1 MLNAED
7 LFNEAF
13 YLANNP
19 DVEAAVEAGIIESGF
34 DHFIESGQFQV
45 RQPSPLYSELD
56 YLAANP
62 NIRDAVT
69 QGIVNSGFQH
79 FIEFGQFE
87 RRNPSPLFDTSF
99 YLTQNPD
106 VNTIVNEGILTA
118 IEHFVKFGQF
128 EDRAPSLLYN
138 PNYYLSQNPDVAVAV
153 ERDELTG
160 IEHYLD
166 IGAAQDR
173 DFSAFLSPDGSSFP
187 NQVSVGDV
195 TQTSAILLTRNTV
208 PGEIEFEVSTN
219 PNFTKIITSQIQP
232 INNIIEPIKV
242 EIGNLV
248 PGTQYFYRVTN
259 TLGASEVGSFR
270 TVPPIEVQQ
279 GLRFGVSGTIQGELA
294 PYPALINAPERNLD
308 FFVQLGDTISANT
321 ISPDLPKVSQAITE
335 LDFNTKYNETI
346 SQRAGINPLAN
357 LESSTPIL
365 SVWDDQDLID
375 NFAGGVAP
383 TSRLLTQAIFGT
395 EGEFVNDTPL
405 FETALNAF
413 QNSKPLRNLFYGETG
428 DSRTANERK
437 LYRAIPYG
445 QDGAAFILDARSFRD
460 ATLFPLT
467 DVPTEGQIN
476 QFIQQT
482 FTPNRTLLG
491 AAQLEELK
499 NDLLAS
505 ESAGITWKFIFS
517 PVPIQNLGFFE
528 AEDRWEGYAD
538 ERNELLQFIDENNID
553 NVVFLSGEAN
563 GTIVN
568 NLTYQTDFE
577 QPQIQTNSFEITVQ
591 PTAVQLELE
600 NEQIAAPFGSATVA
614 LTPDDLLSPALKDLY
629 FSLDTQPARNEF
641 IQEVLDNRIVNF
653 GYDSIGLEDSEID
666 AELIEGSYVAAHTF
680 GWTEFVIDSQTQQLQ
695 VTVYGIEPYTQDEIE
710 TIPVTIINRS
720 PQIVSQFR
728 INPVLNA

>member
-34 DHFIESGQFQV
+34 AHFIESGQFQV

-69 QGIVNSGFQH
+69 QGIVNSGFEH

-187 NQVSVGDV
+187 NQVGVGDV

-208 PGEIEFEVSTN
+208 PGEIGFEIATD
-219 PNFTKIITSQIQP
+219 PNFNQIITSQTQP

-242 EIGNLV
+242 EIGNLA

-259 TLGASEVGSFR
+259 ALETREVGSFR

-321 ISPDLPKVSQAITE
+321 VSPDLPRTSQALTTLE
-335 LDFNTKYNETI
+335 FNTKYNEII
-346 SQRAGINPLAN
+346 SQRAAINPLAN
-357 LESSTPIL
+357 LRSSTPIFA
-365 SVWDDQDLID
+365 VWDDQNLID

-383 TSRLLTQAIFGT
+383 TSRLSTQAIFGT

-413 QNSKPLRNLFYGETG
+413 QNYQPLRDLFYGETG
-428 DSRTANERK
+428 DPRTANERK

-460 ATLFPLT
+460 ATLFPLP
-467 DVPTEGQIN
+467 DVPTEAQIN

-482 FTPNRTLLG
+482 FTPDRTLLG

-538 ERNELLQFIDENNID
+538 ERNDLLQFIDENSFD

-568 NLTYQTDFE
+568 NLTYQTDSE

-600 NEQIAAPFGSATVA
+600 NEQIAAPFGPATVA
-614 LTPDDLLSPALKDLY
+614 LTPDDLLSPERKDLY

-641 IQEVLDNRIVNF
+641 IQEVLDDRIVNL
-653 GYDSIGLEDSEID
+653 GYDPIGLEDSEID

-695 VTVYGIEPYTQDEIE
+695 VTVYGIEPYTQEQVE
-710 TIPVTIINRS
+710 TIPAVLVNRS

-728 INPVLNA
+728 INPVLNE

>member
-34 DHFIESGQFQV
+34 AHFIESGQFQV

-62 NIRDAVT
+62 NIAEAVNAGLIT
-69 QGIVNSGFQH
+69 NGFQH
-79 FIEFGQFE
+79 FIQFGQFE
-87 RRNPSPLFDTSF
+87 GRNPSPLFDTQF
-99 YLTQNPD
+99 YLSQNPD
-106 VNTIVNEGILTA
+106 VSAAVNEGILTA
-118 IEHFVKFGQF
+118 IEHFVRFGKF

-160 IEHYLD
+160 IQHYLD
-166 IGAAQDR
+166 IGAALDR
-173 DFSAFLSPDGSSFP
+173 DFSAFLSPDNSAFP
-187 NQVSVGDV
+187 NQVLVGDI
-195 TQTSAILLTRNTV
+195 TQGSAILLTRSTV
-208 PGEIEFEVSTN
+208 PGEILFEVSTD
-219 PNFTKIITSQIQP
+219 PNFNQIITAQTQP
-232 INNIIEPIKV
+232 VNNIIEPIKV
-242 EIGNLV
+242 ELGNLA

-259 TLGASEVGSFR
+259 ALGTSQVGSFR

-294 PYPALINAPERNLD
+294 PFPAIINVPERNLD
-308 FFVQLGDTISANT
+308 FFVQLGDTISADT
-321 ISPDLPKVSQAITE
+321 VSPDLPRVSQALTPLE
-335 LDFNTKYNETI
+335 FNTKYNEII

-357 LESSTPIL
+357 LGSSTPIF
-365 SVWDDQDLID
+365 SVWDDQNLIN

-383 TSRLLTQAIFGT
+383 TSSVLTQAIFGT

-413 QNSKPLRNLFYGETG
+413 QDYQPLRDFFYGETG
-428 DSRTANERK
+428 DPRTANERK

-445 QDGAAFILDARSFRD
+445 QDGAAFILDVRSFRD
-460 ATLFPLT
+460 APLFPLP
-467 DVPTEGQIN
+467 DVPTETQIN
-476 QFIQQT
+476 QFIEQT
-482 FTPNRTLLG
+482 FIADRTLLG
-491 AAQLEELK
+491 EAQLEELK

-517 PVPIQNLGFFE
+517 PVPIQNLGFVD

-553 NVVFLSGEAN
+553 NVVFVSGEAN

-568 NLTYQTDFE
+568 DLSYQTGFE
-577 QPQIQTNSFEITVQ
+577 QQQIQTNAFEITVQ
-591 PTAVQLELE
+591 PTAVQLQLD
-600 NEQIAAPFGSATVA
+600 NEEIAAPFGVETVV
-614 LTPDDLLSPALKDLY
+614 LTPDDLLSPQQKELY
-629 FSLDTQPARNEF
+629 FDLETRPAKNEF
-641 IQEVLDNRIVNF
+641 IQGVLDDRIVPL
-653 GYDSIGLEDSEID
+653 GYDQIGLEDSEID
-666 AELIEGSYVAAHTF
+666 AELIQGSYVAAHTF
-680 GWTEFVIDSQTQQLQ
+680 GWTEFVIDPQTQQLQ
-695 VTVYGIEPYTQDEIE
+695 VTVYGIEPYTQEEIE
-710 TIPVTIINRS
+710 TIPATIINRQ
-720 PQIVSQFR
+720 PQVVSQFI
-728 INPVLNA
+728 INPILNE